1 MRSALTAAL
10 AACVACAPTQAQQPS
25 ITVDASKTSGPIS
38 PLLFGL
44 NHRFGFEGYDSYQP
58 ARQRVAPRLVA
69 GVRRAGI
76 SWVRYPAGTMANLF
90 RWQRAVGPPARRG
103 CQVNG
108 AVRGEGGPLS
118 SAYGPDEH
126 MRFVEQVGGTASIVV
141 NFATGTPR
149 EAANWVRYM
158 NGRAGTSRWA
168 DLRVRHGHSRPY
180 GVKWWEVAN
189 EPGLP
194 WQDYWMAGAGV
205 GATSASEAER
215 YAFGG
220 TTRFEREPVGT
231 RCDRRP
237 AAALSDGR
245 PGQVKYA
252 DSPPVSAQ
260 TVEVGGDAWRAV
272 RSLAQAGR
280 GAKVY
285 ELDRASGRLRF
296 GDGRRGA
303 IPPRGEQIA
312 ISYRSGPHAGFARFY
327 RAMKAADPSI
337 RVCSSYESEDFVR
350 AMGRRHRYDCMVS
363 HPYLFYSPLAPEAAH
378 DYAMAGADRQAGAV
392 GELQRLA
399 SSVGG
404 RRIPAAVTE
413 YGILPIAAVTGG
425 APDADSDFLR
435 SLDHALYTASQL
447 IHFADLRVPLAGRH
461 TLVDFRRVHPSA
473 GLPSPTG
480 FSVFGFAPSFT
491 PSASARVLE
500 LFSRMTGARRLRAE
514 IAGNPLRTGAA
525 GSYPALLALASRG
538 RDGRVGVIVVNRDP
552 DRALQARVALR
563 PLPRRGRLH
572 VWTVNGAAVTSF
584 NTPRRPNAVSLL
596 KTSRPRPAGPFAW
609 TFPARSVTALTVR

>member
-1 MRSALTAAL
+1 MRPSLTAAL
-10 AACVACAPTQAQQPS
+10 AVCVLCAPAQAQEAS
-25 ITVDASKTSGPIS
+25 ITVDASKALGEVS

-44 NHRFGFEGYDSYQP
+44 NHRFGFDGYDSFQP
-58 ARQRVAPRLVA
+58 ARRRVAPRLVA

-76 SWVRYPAGTMANLF
+76 SWLRYPAGTMANLF
-90 RWQRAVGPPARRG
+90 RWRRAVGPPGRRG

-108 AVRGEGGPLS
+108 AGRGDGGPLTS
-118 SAYGPDEH
+118 GYGPDEH

-158 NGRAGTSRWA
+158 NDRVGTSRWA
-168 DLRVRHGHSRPY
+168 KLRARHGHPRPY
-180 GVKWWEVAN
+180 GVRWWEIAN
-189 EPGLP
+189 EPWLP
-194 WQDYWMAGAGV
+194 WQDHWMAGTGV

-231 RCDRRP
+231 ACDRRP
-237 AAALSDGR
+237 EAALSDGR
-245 PGQVKYA
+245 ADQVKYA
-252 DSPPVSAQ
+252 DNPPVSDQA
-260 TVEVGGDAWRAV
+260 VEVGGQAWRAV
-272 RSLAQAGR
+272 RRLATAGPD
-280 GAKVY
+280 AQVY
-285 ELDRASGRLRF
+285 ELDRASGRIRF
-296 GDGRRGA
+296 GDGRHGA

-312 ISYRSGPHAGFARFY
+312 LSYRSGPHAGFEDFY

-337 RVCSSYESEDFVR
+337 RVCSSYESEDFIR
-350 AMGRRHRYDCMVS
+350 AMGRRHRYDCMVA
-363 HPYLFYSPLAPEAAH
+363 HPYLFYSTMEPGPAH
-378 DYAMAGADRQAGAV
+378 DFAMAGADARADAV

-399 SSVGG
+399 RSVSG

-413 YGILPIAAVTGG
+413 YGILPTGAALGT

-447 IHFADLRVPLAGRH
+447 VHFAELRVPIAGRH
-461 TLVDFRRVHPSA
+461 TLVDFRRVHPNA

-500 LFSRMTGARRLRAE
+500 LFSHMAGRRRLSAE
-514 IAGNPLRTGAA
+514 LSGNPVRSG
-525 GSYPALLALASRG
+525 YPALLALATRTRG
-538 RDGRVGVIVVNRDP
+538 GRVSLIVVNRDP
-552 DRALQARVALR
+552 ERAINARVTM
-563 PLPRRGRLH
+563 PGRGRLEA
-572 VWTVNGAAVTSF
+572 WTVNGPSTTAF
-584 NTPRRPNAVSLL
+584 NTPRRPNAVSLG
-596 KTSRPRPAGPFAW
+596 KTSRALRSGRFRW
-609 TFPARSVTALTVR
+609 TFPAHSVTALARP